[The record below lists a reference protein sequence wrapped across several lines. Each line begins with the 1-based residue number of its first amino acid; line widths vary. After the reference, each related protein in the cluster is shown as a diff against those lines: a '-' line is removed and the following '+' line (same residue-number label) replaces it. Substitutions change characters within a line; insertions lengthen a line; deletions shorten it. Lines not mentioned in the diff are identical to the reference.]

1 MKGKGKER
9 KQEEKENQRELR
21 RNTEKIFQNASIRK
35 WGKKNEKRWTQRRNA
50 KYLISK
56 RW

>member
-35 WGKKNEKRWTQRRNA
+35 WGKKMKNDGRKEEMQN
-50 KYLISK
+50 I
-56 RW
+56 